1 MMKMTRGHH
10 KSHPGL
16 EKGEKGEARGESG
29 NGRLVREG
37 KG

>member
-16 EKGEKGEARGESG
+16 EKGEKGEA
-29 NGRLVREG
+29 
-37 KG
+37 KGGVAMEDL